1 MGPESPFDLL
11 NNVPRGGYKGADCI
25 LISGLLFP
33 ADPSMVIF
41 GGARA
46 RFVLR
51 AFVDS
56 VLGVRFAVEGVAG
69 ATEFLE
75 VWFRR

>member
-1 MGPESPFDLL
+1 
-11 NNVPRGGYKGADCI
+11 
-25 LISGLLFP
+25 
-33 ADPSMVIF
+33 MVIL

-51 AFVDS
+51 AFAER

-69 ATEFLE
+69 ATEDLLD